1 MCGIA
6 AWAGENP
13 KHFNKYK
20 FDILGIFNDSRGGDS
35 CGISTDG
42 EIYYG
47 LTNSDKKYKDFLV
60 EKNYLVPKS
69 IPIVIAHTRK
79 SSVGTINMHNAHPFG
94 FGINEKYDS
103 FEFIGCHNGT
113 LYNYEELAKEFNV
126 EVNDKDSNGVFKRR
140 KIDSEVFLEIIYKN
154 KNFKVLSK
162 YNGGAAIVFY
172 NTLEPNVLY
181 AFHGESANYSTTKPE
196 EERPLFYY
204 QEKKNSVY
212 ISSIAESLV
221 AIGGE
226 IDKNVFSF
234 KTNCV
239 YKIKNGDVEKAE
251 LFEVS
256 RSNVY
261 AKKSY
266 ATSSRFCGYGGQSAC
281 DFDESD
287 YYTETPKTNT
297 RQRENANALTARI
310 IEKAVP
316 KIKEEIDNIYEETS
330 EKGIDGLVFN
340 KLRYTRNG
348 HEITGIYTYVDKFG
362 FVKITEK
369 YDQNTTSLFSGMIGK
384 TFDHTDGK
392 FMIISET
399 KNLMHKYSVPFPIG
413 KVPSMIYFYK
423 GVMLQTAADYI
434 ALIENRVDD
443 SWINL
448 SKCSKHPVCNSNITI
463 CSASAQRIL
472 LNDEEYT
479 GNISPLGT
487 NKIYNIVEGRLKSI
501 IYVNKEEEIEN
512 NKILIPLTSE
522 VKEKE
527 PENNT
532 QVKLF
537 EAGFSETST
546 KIIVDF
552 LEADEIDETIDD
564 KSLEEEIEDELFL
577 NTKIVEAVDAAL
589 ANVLDETLTSK
600 SELLKLNIKN
610 QKLTNGIKFLKEIE
624 DNIEEYYQTELNINL
639 NN

>member
-47 LTNSDKKYKDFLV
+47 LTTSDKKYKDFLV
-60 EKNYLVPKS
+60 EKNYLVPKK

-79 SSVGTINMHNAHPFG
+79 SSVGTINTHNAHPFG

-113 LYNYEELAKEFNV
+113 LYNYEELAREFNV
-126 EVNDKDSNGVFKRR
+126 SVNDNDSNGVFKRR

-154 KNFKVLSK
+154 QNFKVLSK

-181 AFHGESANYSTTKPE
+181 AFHGESSTYSNTKPE

-204 QEKKNSVY
+204 QEKSNSVY

-226 IDKNVFSF
+226 LNKNVFSF

-239 YKIKNGDVEKAE
+239 YKIKNGNVDKAE
-251 LFEVS
+251 LFEIS
-256 RSNVY
+256 RNTVFS
-261 AKKSY
+261 KKPY
-266 ATSSRFCGYGGQSAC
+266 TTSSFCGYGNASSA

-287 YYTETPKTNT
+287 YYTETQRTNIK
-297 RQRENANALTARI
+297 QRENANALTARI
-310 IEKAVP
+310 IEKSVP
-316 KIKEEIDNIYEETS
+316 KIKEDINNIYEEIS
-330 EKGIDGLVFN
+330 EKGPDGIMFN
-340 KLRYTRNG
+340 KLRYSRNG
-348 HEITGIYTYVDKFG
+348 HEITGIYTYIDNHG
-362 FVKITEK
+362 FIKITEK
-369 YDQNTTSLFSGMIGK
+369 YDQNTTSLFSNLIGK
-384 TFDHTDGK
+384 TFDHTDNK
-392 FMIISET
+392 FMIISEI
-399 KNLMHKYSVPFPIG
+399 KNAMHKYSTPFPIG
-413 KVPSMIYFYK
+413 KTAPMIYFYK
-423 GVMLQTAADYI
+423 GVMLQSAVDYL
-434 ALIENRVDD
+434 ALIESRVDD
-443 SWINL
+443 SWYNL
-448 SKCSKHPVCNSNITI
+448 SKCSKHPVCNSQMTI
-463 CSASAQRIL
+463 CSKNAQRIL
-472 LNDEEYT
+472 LDDKEYT

-501 IYVNKEEEIEN
+501 TYINKEEEIEN

-532 QVKLF
+532 QIKLF

-564 KSLEEEIEDELFL
+564 KSLEEETEDELFL
-577 NTKIVEAVDAAL
+577 TTKIIEAVDTAL
-589 ANVLDETLTSK
+589 ANILDETLSSK

>member
-47 LTNSDKKYKDFLV
+47 LTTSDKKYKDFLV
-60 EKNYLVPKS
+60 EKNYLVPKK

-79 SSVGTINMHNAHPFG
+79 SSVGTINTHNAHPFG

-113 LYNYEELAKEFNV
+113 LYNYEELAREFNV
-126 EVNDKDSNGVFKRR
+126 SVNDNDSNGVFKRR

-154 KNFKVLSK
+154 QNFKVLSK

-181 AFHGESANYSTTKPE
+181 AFHGESSTYSNTKPE

-204 QEKKNSVY
+204 QEKSNSVY

-226 IDKNVFSF
+226 LNKNVFSF

-239 YKIKNGDVEKAE
+239 YKIKNGNVDKAE
-251 LFEVS
+251 LFEIS
-256 RSNVY
+256 RNNVFS
-261 AKKSY
+261 KKPY
-266 ATSSRFCGYGGQSAC
+266 TSSSFCGYGNTFAS

-287 YYTETPKTNT
+287 YYTETQRTNIK
-297 RQRENANALTARI
+297 QRENANALTARI
-310 IEKAVP
+310 IEKSVP
-316 KIKEEIDNIYEETS
+316 KIKEDINNIYEEIS
-330 EKGIDGLVFN
+330 EKGPDGIMFN
-340 KLRYTRNG
+340 KLRYSRNG
-348 HEITGIYTYVDKFG
+348 HEITGIYTYIDNHG

-369 YDQNTTSLFSGMIGK
+369 YDQNTTSLFSNLIGK
-384 TFDHTDGK
+384 TFDHTDNK
-392 FMIISET
+392 FMIISEI
-399 KNLMHKYSVPFPIG
+399 KNAMHKYSTPFPIG
-413 KVPSMIYFYK
+413 KTAPMIYFYK
-423 GVMLQTAADYI
+423 GVMLQSTVDYL
-434 ALIENRVDD
+434 ALIESRVDD
-443 SWINL
+443 SWYNL
-448 SKCSKHPVCNSNITI
+448 SKCSKHPVCNSQITI
-463 CSASAQRIL
+463 CSKNAQRIL
-472 LNDEEYT
+472 LDDKEYT

-501 IYVNKEEEIEN
+501 TYINKEEEIEN

-532 QVKLF
+532 QIKLF

-564 KSLEEEIEDELFL
+564 KSLEEETEDELFL
-577 NTKIVEAVDAAL
+577 TTKIIEAVDTAL
-589 ANVLDETLTSK
+589 ANILDETLSSK